1 MVTGG
6 TDEGEVLNEDEEWR
20 SGEDGEAKD
29 TSDFDTSNEDTA
41 PLRMRTP
48 PPTLGKN

>member
-6 TDEGEVLNEDEEWR
+6 TDEGEEVSNE
-20 SGEDGEAKD
+20 SGEDGEESGEDGGEAKD

-41 PLRMRTP
+41 P
-48 PPTLGKN
+48 